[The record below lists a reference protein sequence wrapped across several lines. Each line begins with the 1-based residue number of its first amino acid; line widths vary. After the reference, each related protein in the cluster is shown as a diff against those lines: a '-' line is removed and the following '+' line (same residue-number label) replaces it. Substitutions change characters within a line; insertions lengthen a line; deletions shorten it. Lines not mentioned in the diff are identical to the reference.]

1 MSSLDVMFE
10 NMWHDY
16 TTLNPT
22 VLEVEN
28 VFKKRG
34 EKLVNDHVAFRTFNT
49 PELGLESFKKYFLDN
64 DYEVKGEYHFK
75 VKKLYAQH
83 LEHPS
88 GKYPKIFISELLT
101 EKLSESAQSIIKNL
115 LSQVHREF
123 SHKESFCISGRPWKV
138 HQQQYADLLAESEYA
153 AWMSAFG
160 FRVNHFTVLVNALK
174 HFKNLEEVNTAI
186 KESGHRLNTSG
197 GEIKGTE
204 AIGLR
209 QSSTMANEVTVEFA
223 EGRKSIP
230 GCYYEFA
237 QRFPVNGE
245 LYNGFVEQSADR
257 IFESTNVG
265 N

>member
-16 TTLNPT
+16 TTLNPK
-22 VLEVEN
+22 VLEVES

-34 EKLVNDHVAFRTFNT
+34 EKLTNDHVAFRTFNT
-49 PELGLESFKKYFLDN
+49 PELGLESFKQYFLKN
-64 DYEVKGEYHFK
+64 GYEVKGEYHFK

-83 LEHPS
+83 LEHSS
-88 GKYPKIFISELLT
+88 GNYPKIFISELLT
-101 EKLSESAQSIIKNL
+101 EQLSEHAQAIIKNL
-115 LSQVHREF
+115 LSQVHKEF

-138 HQQQYADLLAESEYA
+138 HQDQYTQLLAESEYA

-174 HFKNLEEVNTAI
+174 TFKSLEEVNTAL
-186 KESGHRLNTSG
+186 KDAGFRLNTSG

-204 AIGLR
+204 QIGLR
-209 QSSTMANEVTVEFA
+209 QSSTMASDVSVEFI
-223 EGRKSIP
+223 EGKKKIP

-237 QRFPVNGE
+237 QRFPVNGT
-245 LYNGFVEQSADR
+245 LYSGFVEQSADK

-265 N
+265 M

>member
-16 TTLNPT
+16 TTLNPK
-22 VLEVEN
+22 VLEVED
-28 VFKKRG
+28 VFKKSG
-34 EKLVNDHVAFRTFNT
+34 EILVNDHVAFRTFNT
-49 PELGLESFKKYFLDN
+49 PELGLEPFKKYFLKN
-64 DYEVKGEYHFK
+64 GYEVKGEYHFK

-88 GKYPKIFISELLT
+88 GKFPKIFISELLT
-101 EKLSESAQSIIKNL
+101 EQLSPKAQSIIENL
-115 LSQVHREF
+115 LSQVHKDF
-123 SHKESFCISGRPWKV
+123 SQKESFCISGRPWKV
-138 HQQQYADLLAESEYA
+138 HKQQYTDLLAESEYA

-174 HFKNLEEVNTAI
+174 TFKSLEEVNTAL
-186 KESGHRLNTSG
+186 KAAGFRLNTSG

-204 AIGLR
+204 QVGLR
-209 QSSTMANEVTVEFA
+209 QSSTMAVDVAVEFI
-223 EGRKSIP
+223 EGRQMIP

-237 QRFPVNGE
+237 QRFKVGDTI
-245 LYNGFVEQSADR
+245 YNGFVEQSADK

-265 N
+265 M

>member
-1 MSSLDVMFE
+1 MVSIEKMFE

-16 TTLNPT
+16 TTLNPK

-49 PELGLESFKKYFLDN
+49 PELGLESFKSYFTKN
-64 DYEVKGEYHFK
+64 GYEVKGEYHFK

-88 GKYPKIFISELLT
+88 GQFPKIFISELLI
-101 EKLSESAQSIIKNL
+101 EQLSDTTQKTLRTLIE
-115 LSQVHREF
+115 QVHKDF
-123 SHKESFCISGRPWKV
+123 STKDSFCISGRPWKIS
-138 HQQQYADLLAESEYA
+138 HSQYKELLSESEYA

-160 FRVNHFTVLVNALK
+160 FRVNHFTVLVNELK
-174 HFKNLEEVNTAI
+174 TLKSVAEVNTAL
-186 KESGHRLNTSG
+186 KEAGFKLNSSG

-204 AIGLR
+204 AIGLM
-209 QSSTMANEVTVEFA
+209 QSSTMAAEVTVDFVD
-223 EGRKSIP
+223 GKQKIP

-237 QRFPVNGE
+237 QRFPVGGK
-245 LYNGFVEQSADR
+245 LYNGFVEQSADK

-265 N
+265 M

>member
-16 TTLNPT
+16 TTLNPK
-22 VLEVEN
+22 VLEVEE

-34 EKLVNDHVAFRTFNT
+34 ETLVNDHVAFRTFNT
-49 PELGLESFKKYFLDN
+49 PELGLESFKQYFLKN
-64 DYEVKGEYHFK
+64 GYEVKGEYHFK

-83 LEHPS
+83 LEHSS
-88 GKYPKIFISELLT
+88 GKYPKVFISELLT
-101 EKLSESAQSIIKNL
+101 EQLSEKSQSSIKNL
-115 LSQVHREF
+115 LSQVHKDF
-123 SHKESFCISGRPWKV
+123 GHKETFCISGRPWKV

-174 HFKNLEEVNTAI
+174 NFKNLEDVNTAL
-186 KESGHRLNTSG
+186 KESGFRLNASG

-204 AIGLR
+204 QVGLR
-209 QSSTMANEVTVEFA
+209 QSSTMAADVPVDFI
-223 EGRKSIP
+223 EGRKMVP

-237 QRFPVNGE
+237 QRFKVGTE
-245 LYNGFVEQSADR
+245 LYNGFVEQSADK

-265 N
+265 M